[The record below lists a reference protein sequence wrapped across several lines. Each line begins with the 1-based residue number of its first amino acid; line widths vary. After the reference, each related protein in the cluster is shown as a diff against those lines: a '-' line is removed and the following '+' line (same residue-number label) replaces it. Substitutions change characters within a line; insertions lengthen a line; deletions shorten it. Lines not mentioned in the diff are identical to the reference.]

1 MNGNCYIFSEGY
13 SLYFFSFLTIYG
25 GFGVGVL
32 KLGSWIGFL
41 GKGISVDGVW
51 VGACGVEPYGFCGVG
66 AL

>member
-1 MNGNCYIFSEGY
+1 MVIAIFFPRVI
-13 SLYFFSFLTIYG
+13 LYTLFSFLTIYG
-25 GFGVGVL
+25 GFGAGVL
-32 KLGSWIGFL
+32 ELGSWVGFL